1 MTQQIKVLLVDD
13 EKAFVDTLA
22 LRLKMRNLAV
32 EAVYDGTQAMA
43 FLSQRKENEGP
54 DVIILDL
61 KMPDMSGLDV
71 LRKVKKSF
79 PKIEVIMVTGHGSD
93 KDAEEAKQ
101 LGGFDF
107 LKKPVDIETLMNRI
121 REATRKI
128 AGKPIT
134 GPLTY

>member
-32 EAVYDGTQAMA
+32 EAVYDGAQAMA

-93 KDAEEAKQ
+93 KDAEVAKQ

-121 REATRKI
+121 REASRKVS
-128 AGKPIT
+128 GRPIT

>member
-1 MTQQIKVLLVDD
+1 
-13 EKAFVDTLA
+13 
-22 LRLKMRNLAV
+22 MRDLAV
-32 EAVYDGTQAMA
+32 DAVYDGTQALS
-43 FLSQRKENEGP
+43 FLLERKENEGP
-54 DVIILDL
+54 DVMILDL

-71 LRKVKKSF
+71 LRKVKRSF

-107 LKKPVDIETLMNRI
+107 LNKPVDIDKLMNRI

-128 AGKPIT
+128 AGKPT
-134 GPLTY
+134 AGPLTY

>member
-1 MTQQIKVLLVDD
+1 VTRQIRVLLVDD

-22 LRLKMRNLAV
+22 LRLKMRDLAV
-32 EAVYDGTQAMA
+32 DAVYDGTQALS
-43 FLSQRKENEGP
+43 FLLEQKENEGP

-61 KMPDMSGLDV
+61 KMPDMSGLEV
-71 LRKVKKSF
+71 LRRVKRSF

-107 LKKPVDIETLMNRI
+107 LNKPVDIDKLLNRI

>member
-43 FLSQRKENEGP
+43 FLSQRNENEGP

-121 REATRKI
+121 REASRKVS
-128 AGKPIT
+128 GRPIT

>member
-1 MTQQIKVLLVDD
+1 MTRQIRVLLVDD

-22 LRLKMRNLAV
+22 LRLKMRDLAV
-32 EAVYDGTQAMA
+32 DAVYDGTQALS
-43 FLSQRKENEGP
+43 FLLERKENEGP
-54 DVIILDL
+54 DVMILDL

-71 LRKVKKSF
+71 LRKVKRSF

-107 LKKPVDIETLMNRI
+107 LNKPVDIDKLMNRI

-128 AGKPIT
+128 AGKPT
-134 GPLTY
+134 AGPLTY